1 MIKNTIKFQVWFVC
15 LILLPTYALTGTEKT
30 AEITL
35 NATQDT
41 SIIIQP
47 KSQMKNQSKNYSA
60 GGNPSLVCSN
70 IGSVFF
76 VAFDTFN
83 TFEELQILN
92 PKQIVSVEISLYCL
106 NSAFKTPQQIIVR
119 RVLLPWKEGKQKFT
133 LAEKNDLTFNSC
145 LHQNLTWNTPPAQA
159 MLKGINGDR
168 PSDYNGSEDVSH
180 RVDAVL
186 KIEGPKQRYVWK
198 GNFVTSAFQFWLAN
212 PDYNYGHL
220 FALRDGSETVKFASR
235 EHPNP
240 EFRPTLTIFYKKN

>member
-15 LILLPTYALTGTEKT
+15 LILVPTYVLTGTEKT

-70 IGSVFF
+70 IGGVFF

-106 NSAFKTPQQIIVR
+106 NSAFKTP
-119 RVLLPWKEGKQKFT
+119 L
-133 LAEKNDLTFNSC
+133 D
-145 LHQNLTWNTPPAQA
+145 
-159 MLKGINGDR
+159 
-168 PSDYNGSEDVSH
+168 
-180 RVDAVL
+180 
-186 KIEGPKQRYVWK
+186 
-198 GNFVTSAFQFWLAN
+198 
-212 PDYNYGHL
+212 
-220 FALRDGSETVKFASR
+220 
-235 EHPNP
+235 
-240 EFRPTLTIFYKKN
+240 